1 MIMSVLMQDLRYAL
15 RQLRKSPGFAAA
27 ALATLAL
34 GIGANTGIFTLV
46 NAVMLKALPVPKTE
60 QLFLVI
66 ENDFKP
72 QNTRFSYPFF
82 KQARAVMPR
91 GSQLAAAAWPGDFY
105 ASFGG
110 GESEMVKGQLVSG
123 SYFATLETYAEL
135 GRLLDE
141 NDDRAIG
148 GSPVAV
154 ISFGCWERRF
164 GRDPNVIGRKLA
176 VNGMPIQ
183 IVGVAAQKFFG
194 TRVGTA
200 PEFWLPTS
208 MQSVVRYQQHY
219 SNKADF
225 AAVDKPW
232 IPQPDIAWLQF
243 IIRVND
249 PRQVAPISVALNQVF
264 HLDQVRTAS
273 QEGDPSERE
282 GILRAQL
289 RLVPGARGLPNL
301 QNTFSKPLLALMA
314 MVAIILLIACAN
326 LANLLLVRAA
336 AREREIA
343 VRLSLGSTRI
353 GLVRQLLVE
362 CILLSLC
369 GAACGVAIAYWLTS
383 VLPRW
388 ASSGSSP
395 IPINLTPDA
404 RVLLFS
410 AVIAILTGIVFGL
423 APALQGSRV
432 EPIHALRSG
441 VRAASGGGQWSLKQG
456 LVTAQIALSLVLLVG
471 AGLFVRTLRNYST
484 LDPGFDRDRL
494 ITVQLDTH
502 LAHYSPAQLASLYRS
517 LIDRVDA
524 IPGVRSASLLSCE
537 IADGCG
543 DASDIFL
550 PDVPH
555 SNGETDAQERFVSHG
570 FFETT
575 AIPLLRGRFFAD
587 SDTEKSPKVVVVN
600 EAFVRQ
606 FLPGE
611 DPIGQFYGYDAANP
625 RQYEIVGVVKDSRF
639 NDVREPVPPTIFHSL
654 SQDVID
660 VASLNVRTFTDPSPM
675 VAEIREAVRSV
686 DANLPIGD
694 SRTVA
699 NVVSEGLWGHRLI
712 ARLASIFG
720 ALALGLACLGLYGV
734 LSYSVARRTAE
745 LGVRLALGAP
755 RQGLLWLVLH
765 QTLAMAAIG
774 IAAGVLLSAAAGR
787 TVRSLL
793 FGLSPHDPATI
804 FIAAIVLLAVSV
816 GSGLIPALRA
826 ARVNPSD
833 ALRGE

>member
-1 MIMSVLMQDLRYAL
+1 MTSLIQDLRYAM
-15 RQLRKSPGFAAA
+15 RQLRKSPGFTFV

-34 GIGANTGIFTLV
+34 GIGANTGMFTLV
-46 NAVMLKALPVPKTE
+46 NAVMLKALPVPNPQ
-60 QLFLVI
+60 QLFLVVASDP
-66 ENDFKP
+66 ER
-72 QNTRFSYPFF
+72 QTTRFSYPFF
-82 KQARAVMPR
+82 QQARAVMPQ
-91 GSQLAAAAWPGDFY
+91 GSQLAAASGLGRFY

-110 GESEMVKGQLVSG
+110 GQPEMVTGQLVSG
-123 SYFATLETYAEL
+123 NYFPTIETYAEL
-135 GRLLDE
+135 GRLLNE
-141 NDDRAIG
+141 NDDRSVG

-154 ISFGCWERRF
+154 ISYGCWQRRF
-164 GRDPNVIGRKLA
+164 GRDPNIIGRKLV

-183 IVGVAAQKFFG
+183 IVGVAAQRFFG
-194 TRVGTA
+194 TRVGAA

-208 MQSVVRYQQHY
+208 MQSVVSYQQHY
-219 SNKADF
+219 SQET
-225 AAVDKPW
+225 AATSSPW
-232 IPQPDIAWLQF
+232 VSVPGIRWLQF
-243 IIRVND
+243 TIRVSE
-249 PRQVAPISVALNQVF
+249 PRNVAPTSAALNQVF
-264 HLDQVRTAS
+264 HLNLVEAAR
-273 QEGDPSERE
+273 QEQDPSERE
-282 GILRAQL
+282 SMLRAQL
-289 RLVPGARGLPNL
+289 QLVPGARGLPNL
-301 QNTFSKPLLALMA
+301 ENIFSKPLLALMA
-314 MVAIILLIACAN
+314 MVGIILLIACAN
-326 LANLLLVRAA
+326 LANLLLARAA

-343 VRLSLGSTRI
+343 VRLSLGATRA

-362 CILLSLC
+362 CVLLSLC
-369 GAACGVAIAYWLTS
+369 GAACGGAIAYWFTS

-388 ASSGSSP
+388 ASSESTP

-410 AVIAILTGIVFGL
+410 AVVAVLTGVVFGL

-432 EPIHALRSG
+432 EPMHALKSG
-441 VRAASGGGQWSLKQG
+441 VRAASGGGRWSLKQG

-494 ITVQLDTH
+494 ITVELDTH
-502 LAHYSPAQLASLYRS
+502 LAHYSPAQLSSLYRS

-537 IADGCG
+537 MASGCG
-543 DASDIFL
+543 DASDIF
-550 PDVPH
+550 VPGVAH
-555 SNGETDAQERFVSHG
+555 NNGETDAQERFITHD
-570 FFETT
+570 FFATT
-575 AIPLLRGRFFAD
+575 AIPLVRGRLFAD
-587 SDTEKSPKVVVVN
+587 ADTANSPKVVIVN

-606 FLPGE
+606 FLAGR

-625 RQYEIVGVVKDSRF
+625 RLFEIVGVVKDSRF

-654 SQDVID
+654 SQDPID
-660 VASLNVRTFTDPSPM
+660 AASLNVRTFADPAPM

-686 DANLPIGD
+686 DPNLPIGG

-699 NVVSEGLWGHRLI
+699 EVIVEGLWAYRLI

-734 LSYSVARRTAE
+734 LSYTVARRTAE

-755 RQGLLWLVLH
+755 RQAVLWLVLH
-765 QTLAMAAIG
+765 QTLTMAGIG
-774 IAAGVLLSAAAGR
+774 IVAGLLLSFAAGR

-793 FGLSPHDPATI
+793 FGLTPHDPLTI
-804 FIAAIVLLAVSV
+804 VAAAIVLLAVSV
-816 GSGLIPALRA
+816 GSGVIPALRA

-833 ALRGE
+833 ALRAE